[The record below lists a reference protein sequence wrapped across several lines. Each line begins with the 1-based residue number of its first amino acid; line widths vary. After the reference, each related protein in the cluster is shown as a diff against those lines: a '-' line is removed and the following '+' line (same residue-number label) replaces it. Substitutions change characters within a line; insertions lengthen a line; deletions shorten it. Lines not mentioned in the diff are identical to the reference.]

1 MLVKLLSK
9 IDYSFLLHSTPSP
22 ILYPIY
28 KNSDNKELSPHTNLS
43 VILALYSVPII
54 HEVLYKRYS
63 FRRKPRKWKALHS
76 SKIFTEGM

>member
-28 KNSDNKELSPHTNLS
+28 KNSDNKELSIPPYQLICYFS
-43 VILALYSVPII
+43 VVFCANNS
-54 HEVLYKRYS
+54 
-63 FRRKPRKWKALHS
+63 
-76 SKIFTEGM
+76 